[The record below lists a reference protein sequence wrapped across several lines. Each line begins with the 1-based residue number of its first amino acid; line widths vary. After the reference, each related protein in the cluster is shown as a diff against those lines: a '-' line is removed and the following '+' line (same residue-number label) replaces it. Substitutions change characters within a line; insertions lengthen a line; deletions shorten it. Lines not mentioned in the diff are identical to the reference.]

1 MSRTG
6 VDVFDSTLQLTHT
19 WLKRLMEE
27 LHTEDRQQ
35 AYRALRATLHA
46 LRDRLTVEE
55 AAHLGAQLP
64 LLVRG
69 FYYDEWNPAGKPLK
83 ERSREAFLGHVADTM
98 RDPRID
104 PVRATHAVFTVLNE
118 RVTHGEIE
126 DVRHMLP
133 AQVRELWPA
142 P

>member
-6 VDVFDSTLQLTHT
+6 LEVFDRTLQLTHT
-19 WLKRLMEE
+19 WLKRVMEE
-27 LHTEDRQQ
+27 LHIEDRQQ

-64 LLVRG
+64 MLVRG
-69 FYYDEWNPAGKPLK
+69 FYYDEWNPVGKPLK
-83 ERSREAFLGHVADTM
+83 ERSREQFLGHVRDTM

-104 PVRATHAVFTVLNE
+104 PERAVRAVFTLLTE
-118 RVTHGEIE
+118 RIAEGEIA
-126 DVRHMLP
+126 DVKQMLP
-133 AQVRELWPA
+133 GPVRELWPS
-142 P
+142 